1 MNRANPTPS
10 LRGPCAAM
18 GWGWLGSWLSS
29 PPVSWSSDA
38 ACSPRCESRPARN
51 HHAGR
56 PVAGKASRR
65 IAHIRSSFQQKNCN
79 RTLAIHYMKLRKVQ
93 SISMPGS
100 RPKAGALRQ
109 GADVLLR
116 QACVEERR
124 DNVVLAGGL
133 LSGAEVSLVID
144 IYAVSDRG
152 EGA

>member
-1 MNRANPTPS
+1 MMANAELAEAERAEGVFTLLHRRKRFAGNGAAVFDA
-10 LRGPCAAM
+10 RGKTGRGGLVP
-18 GWGWLGSWLSS
+18 
-29 PPVSWSSDA
+29 DA
-38 ACSPRCESRPARN
+38 
-51 HHAGR
+51 
-56 PVAGKASRR
+56 
-65 IAHIRSSFQQKNCN
+65 
-79 RTLAIHYMKLRKVQ
+79 
-93 SISMPGS
+93 
-100 RPKAGALRQ
+100 KAGALRQ